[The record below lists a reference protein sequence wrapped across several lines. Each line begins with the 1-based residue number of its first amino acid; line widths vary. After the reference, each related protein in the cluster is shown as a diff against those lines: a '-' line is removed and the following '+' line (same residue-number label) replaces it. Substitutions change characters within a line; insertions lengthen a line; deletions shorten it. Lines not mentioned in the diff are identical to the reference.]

1 MKNDFGEKLS
11 ILSQSMSFVVS
22 TPSKK
27 KYVDASPDPD
37 SGSLDDSS
45 GSEGDAGEED
55 ISAAFTDIDGKCDD
69 KVVGVSRVVKD
80 GKEDV
85 GNRIVDDGQLVS
97 ESETCHG
104 VESLNEGNTGDYVE
118 ETNLNVE
125 VEKFVDSNVNTGG
138 DGGNKGS
145 KMEETNCKVC
155 FEFQAS
161 QGLLYVC
168 FWFIIIFLF

>member
-1 MKNDFGEKLS
+1 MSALSKEKS
-11 ILSQSMSFVVS
+11 VN
-22 TPSKK
+22 
-27 KYVDASPDPD
+27 ASPGRG
-37 SGSLDDSS
+37 SGSLDDNDGDSN

-85 GNRIVDDGQLVS
+85 GNRIVDDGQLVF
-97 ESETCHG
+97 ESETCHR
-104 VESLNEGNTGDYVE
+104 VQSLDEGDTDDYVE

-125 VEKFVDSNVNTGG
+125 MEKFFDSDVNANS
-138 DGGNKGS
+138 DSGNKGS